1 MKKHTIRE
9 SMVPWQKVDYL
20 VESFTLFLY
29 TQYLSQ
35 LHLLIGAVFRY
46 NLCRA
51 LVASFSLLD
60 ICFAAL
66 FYRILASNAF
76 FSLKKM
82 TRYLQATPT
91 YFLEPKKT
99 GFVNALPVLFTFI
112 GAGVGIFLWCIC
124 RNRVI
129 ATLYYRNFYNC
140 NILLFFFC
148 INIINSISLDYISCN
163 T

>member
-1 MKKHTIRE
+1 
-9 SMVPWQKVDYL
+9 
-20 VESFTLFLY
+20 
-29 TQYLSQ
+29 
-35 LHLLIGAVFRY
+35 LIGAVFRY

-91 YFLEPKKT
+91 YFLEPK
-99 GFVNALPVLFTFI
+99 
-112 GAGVGIFLWCIC
+112 
-124 RNRVI
+124 
-129 ATLYYRNFYNC
+129 
-140 NILLFFFC
+140 
-148 INIINSISLDYISCN
+148 
-163 T
+163 